1 MSRERAIAWV
11 AEAQRERRLTHAAR
25 LQALIEEWQSSGWRT
40 NDISL
45 LENELSWETARL
57 VATTCLADYAPS
69 RLERYFVLVSVGTSR
84 LKYLHELHTP
94 PFSRPVF
101 PDELWGMNTTP
112 IYIRIFQFFHELEHP
127 PFSHPEFPEHPSFV
141 LWRHSSDITGGN
153 NQPWPW
159 WIHHILLGVGTG
171 S

>member
-69 RLERYFVLVSVGTSR
+69 RFGKILRARLRRYER

-112 IYIRIFQFFHELEHP
+112 IYIRIFQASKLRFMA
-127 PFSHPEFPEHPSFV
+127 PF
-141 LWRHSSDITGGN
+141 LRYYGGN